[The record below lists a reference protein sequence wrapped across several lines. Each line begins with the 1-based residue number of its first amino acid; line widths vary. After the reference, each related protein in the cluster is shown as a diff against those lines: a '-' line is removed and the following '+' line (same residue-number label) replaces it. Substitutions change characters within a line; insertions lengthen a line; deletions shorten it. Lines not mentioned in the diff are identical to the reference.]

1 MRYMLFAHFLGVSD
15 IGASEASVVKEPAQ
29 PARAGLGSRATAGK
43 PWSVPEAPISMPYWP
58 IWGLG
63 IFRIL
68 GIWARN
74 LLLSMSVRR
83 PYKGMPLEIFV
94 ISGGF

>member
-1 MRYMLFAHFLGVSD
+1 MRYIVFACLLGVFD
-15 IGASEASVVKEPAQ
+15 IGASGASTKELAQ
-29 PARAGLGSRATAGK
+29 PARAGPGSRAAAGK
-43 PWSVPEAPISMPYWP
+43 PWSVPEAPISMPKWP
-58 IWGLG
+58 IWGLR

-68 GIWARN
+68 GTWARN
-74 LLLSMSVRR
+74 PLANMSVRR

>member
-1 MRYMLFAHFLGVSD
+1 MLFACFLGVFD

-43 PWSVPEAPISMPYWP
+43 PWSVPEAPISMPKWP
-58 IWGLG
+58 IWGLW
-63 IFRIL
+63 IFRI
-68 GIWARN
+68 WAVGPRIRY
-74 LLLSMSVRR
+74 LAMSVRR